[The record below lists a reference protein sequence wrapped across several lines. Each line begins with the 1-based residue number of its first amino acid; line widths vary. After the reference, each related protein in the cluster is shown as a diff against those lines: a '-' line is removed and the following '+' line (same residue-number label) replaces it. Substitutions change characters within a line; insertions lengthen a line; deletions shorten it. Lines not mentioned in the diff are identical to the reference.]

1 MMWTTAVEGNA
12 VMGILTEDMQRIVR
26 EQRLGFVATICADG
40 TPNLSPKGTTTVWD
54 EDHLIFADICSPGTI
69 ANLTRNPAV
78 EVNVV
83 DPITRQ
89 GYRFKG
95 FGTIVDGGVL
105 FDRAMTFYRNT
116 YGLSDAL
123 ARRVERVVLIKV
135 SQAAPLTSPIYDT
148 GATEDD
154 VVRRYVAY
162 YEGIRNQRTARQGRS
177 L

>member
-1 MMWTTAVEGNA
+1 
-12 VMGILTEDMQRIVR
+12 MGILTEEMQRVVR
-26 EQRLGFVATICADG
+26 DQRLGFVATVCEDG

-54 EDHLIFADICSPGTI
+54 DDHLIFADICSPGTV

-83 DPITRQ
+83 DPITRR

-95 FGTIVDGGVL
+95 QATVIVGGPL
-105 FDRAMTFYRNT
+105 FDQALTFYRST

-123 ARRVERVVLIKV
+123 AQRVEHVVLIKV
-135 SQAAPLTSPIYDT
+135 RQAAPLVSPIYDT
-148 GATEDD
+148 GATEED

-162 YEGIRNQRTARQGRS
+162 YDGIRRQRAERLAKAARP
-177 L
+177 